1 MEKVASNVS
10 GINGATLPRRF
21 GHRRSSSLP
30 VPPANNETKLRKGKE
45 NVDQQNGKE
54 DEGDCIDL
62 SGLVDTFNQI
72 SESLSRPA
80 KILLEILDQKNG
92 NVKKNNN
99 EQTVHDSRDGLCQ
112 GLEDKVETALRQL
125 TSIQGNLKHVLPH
138 METMLKDYKTMKE
151 RTQSRDE
158 MLKTLDTALRRSEGR
173 SRALRDELQDMRDE
187 NKCLREKAQQNERIL
202 RFLNTDKATT
212 DSGAGDKR
220 IKHDKG
226 TSVGS
231 INGLDQ
237 VNGKDSGESLHSI
250 DGRNNKDLST
260 KLEHYQKVLC
270 DYETQLQEVVLL
282 NKELVLK
289 INERDSEVMN
299 LNCELLKH
307 QETLVVYEQ
316 GFKHLSTDNNK
327 LDAVLR
333 DERKRG
339 AELSEKL
346 DDAEGYIS
354 CITDKVASYEVELK
368 YLRQELRKRDKKPT

>member
-1 MEKVASNVS
+1 MENVASNVS
-10 GINGATLPRRF
+10 GINGATLSRRC

-30 VPPANNETKLRKGKE
+30 VPPANNETKLGKGKE
-45 NVDQQNGKE
+45 NADQQNEKE
-54 DEGDCIDL
+54 NGGDSIDL

-92 NVKKNNN
+92 NMKKNNN
-99 EQTVHDSRDGLCQ
+99 EQTDGRNGLC
-112 GLEDKVETALRQL
+112 LEDKIETALRQL

-138 METMLKDYKTMKE
+138 METILKDYKTMKE

-173 SRALRDELQDMRDE
+173 SRALRDELQDMKDE

-212 DSGAGDKR
+212 DSGTGDKR
-220 IKHDKG
+220 IKHDNKG
-226 TSVGS
+226 SSVGS

-250 DGRNNKDLST
+250 DGRSNKDLGA

-289 INERDSEVMN
+289 INEQESEVMN

-307 QETLVVYEQ
+307 QETLAVYEQ
-316 GFKHLSTDNNK
+316 GFKHLTTDNNK